1 MTSRRAGYLC
11 DPVLERLGVRHGFAE
26 RGAEPPDS
34 TVFLRQVHGVRA
46 VRAEALRAGMGS
58 GLPEGGGPV
67 EADAI
72 VSGVPGLAVGIV
84 TADCVPIL
92 VAAGDGRIVVAI
104 HAGWRGLAAGVIE
117 SGIEAMGVAPAQLAA
132 AIGPAA
138 RGCCY
143 EVDEPVARALAQR
156 YAGHLSGVLVPGR
169 PDRHQLDL
177 PALAGRILVA
187 LGLDPDR
194 VGQSQSLCTIC
205 TPGPRFESYRRDG
218 AAAGRLRHFI
228 APASA
233 CSRGLAPPDPGS
245 IGAEG

>member
-1 MTSRRAGYLC
+1 MTGNRAGYLC
-11 DPVLERLGVRHGFAE
+11 DPVLEQLGVLHGFAE
-26 RGAEPPDS
+26 RGAQPPDS

-46 VRAEALRAGMGS
+46 VHAEPPPSPARSGPQAG
-58 GLPEGGGPV
+58 GLE

-72 VSGVPGLAVGIV
+72 VSGTPGLAVGIV

-92 VAAGDGRIVVAI
+92 VAAADGRRVAAI

-117 SGIEAMGVAPAQLAA
+117 GGIEAMGIAPEQLVA

-143 EVDEPVARALAQR
+143 EVDAPVAGALAQR
-156 YAGHLSGVLVPGR
+156 YAALLPGVLVPGR
-169 PDRHQLDL
+169 PGRHQLDL
-177 PALAGRILVA
+177 PALAGRILEA
-187 LGLDPDR
+187 LGLAPLR
-194 VGQSQSLCTIC
+194 LGLAQCHCTIC

-228 APASA
+228 SPAP
-233 CSRGLAPPDPGS
+233 GLAAVRSGPTRGPS
-245 IGAEG
+245 GAEG

>member
-1 MTSRRAGYLC
+1 MTPRRAGYLC

-46 VRAEALRAGMGS
+46 VRAETLRAGMGT
-58 GLPEGGGPV
+58 GLADGDPV

-72 VSGVPGLAVGIV
+72 VSGEPGVAVGIV
-84 TADCVPIL
+84 TADCVPVF
-92 VAAGDGRIVVAI
+92 VAAADRRSVVAI
-104 HAGWRGLAAGVIE
+104 HAGWRGLAGGVIE
-117 SGIEAMGVAPAQLAA
+117 SGIEAMGVAPTELAA

-156 YAGHLSGVLVPGR
+156 YAEHLSGVLVPGR
-169 PDRHQLDL
+169 PGRHQLDL

-187 LGLDPDR
+187 LGLAPDR
-194 VGQSQSLCTIC
+194 IGQAHSLCTIC

-218 AAAGRLRHFI
+218 KAAGRLRHFI
-228 APASA
+228 APASM
-233 CSRGLAPPDPGS
+233 SSHGLARPDPGS

>member
-1 MTSRRAGYLC
+1 M
-11 DPVLERLGVRHGFAE
+11 
-26 RGAEPPDS
+26 
-34 TVFLRQVHGVRA
+34 FLRQVHGARA
-46 VRAEALRAGMGS
+46 VWAQAPRAPSPSRHPDGA
-58 GLPEGGGPV
+58 PP

-72 VSGVPGLAVGIV
+72 VSGTPGLAVGVV

-92 VAAGDGRIVVAI
+92 VASVDGRRVAAI

-117 SGIEAMGVAPAQLAA
+117 RGIEAMEVAPAQMAA

-143 EVDEPVARALAQR
+143 EVDEPVTRALAQR
-156 YAGHLSGVLVPGR
+156 YAEHLPGVLVPGR

-177 PALAGRILVA
+177 PALARRILHG
-187 LGLDPDR
+187 LGLAPDLI
-194 VGQSQSLCTIC
+194 GLSQCHCTIC

-228 APASA
+228 APTS
-233 CSRGLAPPDPGS
+233 GPAPDRAGQGRAAF
-245 IGAEG
+245 GAEG

>member
-1 MTSRRAGYLC
+1 MTGNRVGYLC
-11 DPVLERLGVRHGFAE
+11 DPVLEQFGIVHGFAE
-26 RGAEPPDS
+26 RGAQPPDS
-34 TVFLRQVHGVRA
+34 TVFLRQVHGIRA
-46 VRAEALRAGMGS
+46 VHAEPSRAPALAGGQAG
-58 GLPEGGGPV
+58 GLE

-72 VSGVPGLAVGIV
+72 VSRTPGLAVGIV

-92 VAAGDGRIVVAI
+92 AAAADGRRVAAI

-117 SGIEAMGVAPAQLAA
+117 AGIGAIGIAPEQLVA

-143 EVDEPVARALAQR
+143 EVDAPVAGALARR
-156 YAGHLSGVLVPGR
+156 YAALLPGVLVPGR

-177 PALAGRILVA
+177 PALAGRILEA
-187 LGLDPDR
+187 LGLATAR
-194 VGQSQSLCTIC
+194 VGLAQCHCTIC

-228 APASA
+228 APAP
-233 CSRGLAPPDPGS
+233 APAVGRSGPPPGP